1 MKDTG
6 SYYCSAISGQAV
18 SQAADLV
25 VVGMFH
31 RQTDILTYTHKHKTR
46 NHFRLQ

>member
-25 VVGMFH
+25 VVGMCH
-31 RQTDILTYTHKHKTR
+31 AKSYTQINAPDKHTHSHKC
-46 NHFRLQ
+46 F